1 MVLGAADR
9 LRLQPGHRITNRDQ
23 SNIKFIL
30 HELILCVCL
39 HSAASY
45 TYTLHIH
52 LTQHYCES
60 VTCRRGMSRT
70 RRSTRPAR
78 RWPGARGSGCRWRR
92 STGTARSRPRTLE
105 RIWKYNWEEDSSL
118 HLPTELDSMHL
129 VLYSPTP
136 PAGMHQGAAGA
147 RRLASSSSRAGAV
160 MAGAEETL
168 GGES

>member
-1 MVLGAADR
+1 MYIHNTHTHTLDTAHCTTVRALPAVGAGVEHAEALVQHADGLVLVGRVVVGVVALAQR
-9 LRLQPGHRITNRDQ
+9 EAGL
-23 SNIKFIL
+23 
-30 HELILCVCL
+30 ELWN
-39 HSAASY
+39 AFGN
-45 TYTLHIH
+45 TT
-52 LTQHYCES
+52 
-60 VTCRRGMSRT
+60 GK
-70 RRSTRPAR
+70 RP
-78 RWPGARGSGCRWRR
+78 P
-92 STGTARSRPRTLE
+92 
-105 RIWKYNWEEDSSL
+105 SL